1 MSELTQEHDV
11 ASDLADTAS
20 LPTHSRQSINSSPTK
35 RREKRTR
42 KFSDLSQDD
51 ELDRSAIEQQLNTQQ
66 IVTTTHDVPRAVPQ
80 RVHSVYPQMFVN
92 TVNSGDLVSIQKYFQ
107 TFMAGPCTFV
117 ASHRVAPHFGIPHFI
132 SAFSPQLF
140 SHYLL
145 GCYVTFPDMVLKLG
159 ETRAFAGAGRTRIEM
174 EVNIYLTK
182 LYDIPNFLW
191 APEADELS
199 GAFRSLRLGPAKLAG
214 SVSSSPTPAHQ
225 APSRGKNGKGGSKGS
240 TNKTSNGKGA
250 QTPDH
255 SVQPATA
262 PKCAVLTPSADGV
275 AALQRLPLI
284 PTSYHTA
291 VVDSATVCMTPIP
304 LHSRGVITMFLDE
317 NNNMQHLTVD
327 MTEQKTL
334 SAKTRKG

>member
-1 MSELTQEHDV
+1 MSELTQEHDE
-11 ASDLADTAS
+11 ADVVS
-20 LPTHSRQSINSSPTK
+20 LPTHSGQSNNSDPTN
-35 RREKRTR
+35 RREKRVR
-42 KFSDLSQDD
+42 KFSDLTQDD
-51 ELDRSAIEQQLNTQQ
+51 GLDRSAIEQQLNTQQ
-66 IVTTTHDVPRAVPQ
+66 IIPSTTEVPRPVPQ

-92 TVNSGDLVSIQKYFQ
+92 TVNSGDLESIQKYFK

-117 ASHRVAPHFGIPHFI
+117 ASHRISSHFGMPQFI

-140 SHYLL
+140 AHYLL

-159 ETRAFAGAGRTRIEM
+159 ETRAFAGGGRTRIEM
-174 EVNIYLTK
+174 DVNIYLTK
-182 LYDIPNFLW
+182 LYDIPNFPW

-214 SVSSSPTPAHQ
+214 GVSSSPVPAQ
-225 APSRGKNGKGGSKGS
+225 QPPNGVKNGRGASKGPTGKN
-240 TNKTSNGKGA
+240 SNGKGA

-255 SVQPATA
+255 SVPPATA

-275 AALQRLPLI
+275 SALQRLPLI
-284 PTSYHTA
+284 PTSYHAA
-291 VVDSATVCMTPIP
+291 VVDGATVCMTPIP
-304 LHSRGVITMFLDE
+304 LHTRGVITMFLDE

-327 MTEQKTL
+327 LTEQKTL